1 MFSSEKWC
9 SSTWVENVNGVK
21 AQSIVL
27 FYPNFWPHV
36 AFCIKTIILL
46 VSVLREVDAKER
58 STMGYIYEFMN
69 SAKEKIVFNCR
80 CIKRKYESIWRKID
94 ARWAPKL

>member
-1 MFSSEKWC
+1 MFSSKKWC
-9 SSTWVENVNGVK
+9 SSTWVEKVNGVK
-21 AQSIVL
+21 AQSIV
-27 FYPNFWPHV
+27 FDPNFWPHI
-36 AFCIKTIILL
+36 AFCIKTIIPL

-58 STMGYIYEFMN
+58 PTMGYIYEFMN